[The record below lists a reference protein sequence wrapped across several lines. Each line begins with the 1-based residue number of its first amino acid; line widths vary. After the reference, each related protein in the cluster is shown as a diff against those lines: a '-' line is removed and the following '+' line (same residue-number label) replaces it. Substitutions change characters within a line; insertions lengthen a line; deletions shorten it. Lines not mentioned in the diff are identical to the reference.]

1 MVVTHPASDGRTV
14 ADVVGGWRIA
24 FTQPRK
30 GQFTDAFGY
39 PHANFGTPFKGART
53 VHCAGPVRSG
63 PETPLLRGTRCDR
76 AHGAS
81 GGRHFAGCDPATGSD
96 PATGTGTLTGV
107 TTAGKDLPGG
117 ESAYAYATWPGT
129 GAERLYRRAQAD

>member
-1 MVVTHPASDGRTV
+1 MAVAHPASDGRTV
-14 ADVVGGWRIA
+14 ANVVGSRRTA

-63 PETPLLRGTRCDR
+63 PEPPLLWGMRCDR

-81 GGRHFAGCDPATGSD
+81 GGRHFAGSD
-96 PATGTGTLTGV
+96 PATGTGTVTGV
-107 TTAGKDLPGG
+107 TTAGKDLSGG
-117 ESAYAYATWPGT
+117 ESEYAYATWPGT
-129 GAERLYRRAQAD
+129 GAERLYRRAHAD